1 MPTAT
6 ARSHSGWW
14 DDQHNLVVD
23 ELTVA
28 PGEEVSLKTLERNTD
43 YQVEMQTEAEF
54 ACLRFH

>member
-6 ARSHSGWW
+6 AVW

>member
-1 MPTAT
+1 MTST
-6 ARSHSGWW
+6 TLWW
-14 DDQHNLVVD
+14 TR
-23 ELTVA
+23 LTVA